1 MKDKRKAGEVS
12 QVQDRITDR
21 WIKVVT
27 VLVGMMMT
35 MTSTIGYLLI
45 DRQDTFIDGQKETNA
60 ALEKIKDKFNEK
72 FSSYAAKFENHEGR
86 ISNNTKISTDNIK
99 RIIKLEGNK

>member
-1 MKDKRKAGEVS
+1 MNDKRNEVS

-72 FSSYAAKFENHEGR
+72 FSMYGAKFENLNGR
-86 ISNNTKISTDNIK
+86 ISSNKKDILELKRFHKNI
-99 RIIKLEGNK
+99 RQNGE